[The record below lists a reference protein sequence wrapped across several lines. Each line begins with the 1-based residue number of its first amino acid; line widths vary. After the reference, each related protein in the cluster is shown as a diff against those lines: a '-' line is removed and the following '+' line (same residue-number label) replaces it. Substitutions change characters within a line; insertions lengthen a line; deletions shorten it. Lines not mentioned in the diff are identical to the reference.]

1 MLRPLS
7 FGITLGLILV
17 RWGAIDDGL
26 MYWFGMDG
34 FLTSIL
40 SAFITSIPV
49 IGTITSIV
57 GAMEVWGWS
66 FWQAGCLSIC
76 TTAAMW
82 IVVTKYG
89 RYQAR

>member
-7 FGITLGLILV
+7 FGTTLGLILV
-17 RWGAIDDGL
+17 RWGAINDGL

-40 SAFITSIPV
+40 SLFITSLAF
-49 IGTITSIV
+49 IGSITSIV
-57 GAMEVWGWS
+57 GAMDVWGWS
-66 FWQAGCLSIC
+66 FWQAGGLSIC

-82 IVVTKYG
+82 IVVTKYE
-89 RYQAR
+89 R